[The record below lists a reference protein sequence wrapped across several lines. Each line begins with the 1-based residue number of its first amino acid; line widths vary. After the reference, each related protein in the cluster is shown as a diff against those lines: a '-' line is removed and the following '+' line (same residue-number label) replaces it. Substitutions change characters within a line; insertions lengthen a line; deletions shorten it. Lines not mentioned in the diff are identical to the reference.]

1 MMRTSSAR
9 SLATSVM
16 DVLIRPLQALVYLV
30 SGLVPRNMSQWSF
43 GCWSGHRFG
52 DNAGA
57 TFEHLAKHP
66 RAGVRAAWITNER
79 SIRDD
84 LRRRGMQSH
93 LAWSPRGVWWTMRSG
108 VFVYDSLPKDIN
120 YWTSN
125 GARLVLL
132 RHGIGM
138 KKIERALSAPNHR
151 LYQLFHGRWYERAF
165 WTCVIP
171 WHKPKPHVVMSSS
184 PEHGAQAND
193 FYDVTQDEVRI
204 TGFPRHDRL
213 ADLPPMDRTRI
224 PTLGEPV
231 PADRPVFVYL
241 PTFREGLQRQTF
253 DFALLA
259 RVAEAAGITIAV
271 KLHYVDAERGI
282 VGVDD
287 LNIASHLRL
296 IDPVVDPIDLYPDAD
311 GMISDYS
318 SAPLDFILLDRPV
331 VYFVPDAD
339 EYARSRPLMFTLE
352 EVAAGPLATN
362 ETELCQAL
370 IEATTEGAAVY
381 ADRHAELKRR
391 FHTFPPGGAAE
402 RVLDAIEAEVG
413 SGRSSEDGTRS
424 M

>member
-1 MMRTSSAR
+1 MRTSSPR
-9 SLATSVM
+9 SLVTSVI
-16 DVLIRPLQALVYLV
+16 DVLIRPVQALVYVV
-30 SGLVPRNMSQWSF
+30 SGLIPRRMTQWSF

-57 TFEHLAKHP
+57 TFEHLAEHP
-66 RAGVRAAWITNER
+66 RPGIQAAWITNER

-84 LRRRGMQSH
+84 LRRRGMSSH
-93 LAWSPRGVWWTMRSG
+93 LAWSLRGLWWTMRSG

-120 YWTSN
+120 YWTCN

-132 RHGIGM
+132 RHGIGL
-138 KKIERALSAPNHR
+138 KKIERALSARNHR
-151 LYQLFHGRWYERAF
+151 LYRLFHGRWYERAF

-171 WHKPKPHVVMSSS
+171 WHKPSPHLVMSSS

-193 FYDVTQDEVRI
+193 FYGITQNEVRI

-224 PTLGEPV
+224 PTTGEPV
-231 PADRPVFVYL
+231 PAGRPVFVYL
-241 PTFREGLQRQTF
+241 PTFREGLQRQSF

-296 IDPVVDPIDLYPDAD
+296 IDPVVDPVDLYPHAD

-331 VYFVPDAD
+331 VYFVPDAV
-339 EYARSRPLMFTLE
+339 EYIRSRPLMFTLE
-352 EVAAGPLATN
+352 ELAAGPMAAT
-362 ETELCQAL
+362 EDELRVAL
-370 IEATTEGAAVY
+370 TEATTIGAVAY
-381 ADRHAELKRR
+381 ADRRAELKKR

-402 RVLDAIEAEVG
+402 RVLDAIEADVRDGVSGEV
-413 SGRSSEDGTRS
+413 SAHST
-424 M
+424 